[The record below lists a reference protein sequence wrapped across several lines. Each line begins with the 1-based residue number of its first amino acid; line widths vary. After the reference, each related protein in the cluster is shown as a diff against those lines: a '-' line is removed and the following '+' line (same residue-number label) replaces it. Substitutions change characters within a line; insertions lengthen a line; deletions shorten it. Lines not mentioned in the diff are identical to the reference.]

1 MRIAVFSDIHGNC
14 IAFDAMLANLDRRAV
29 HRIDRLVCLG
39 DAVQGGPQPAQ
50 VVQRLRT
57 LGARWRWAT
66 PTPGC

>member
-14 IAFDAMLANLDRRAV
+14 IAFDAMLANLDGPS
-29 HRIDRLVCLG
+29 IDRLVCLG